1 MQTNETLSEP
11 QTTTVYVIHWTSG
24 GTSRPAPSLEY
35 ACRIAK
41 AVMGYEPVIG
51 HPGDISEGGHRS
63 LIWPSEE
70 AAYNDDGSRAVGEI
84 RKELVWE

>member
-1 MQTNETLSEP
+1 MNAHETHDEP
-11 QTTTVYVIHWTSG
+11 QATTVYVIHWASG

-51 HPGDISEGGHRS
+51 HPGDILEGGSRTMF
-63 LIWPSEE
+63 WPSEE
-70 AAYNDDGSRAVGEI
+70 AAYNDDGARAVGEI
-84 RKELVWE
+84 RKEVVWE